1 MSDRAIPSGAKAY
14 AFMAPDGILLYFFRF
29 LYSPISPSLAPGRSR
44 GRRGVVD
51 IRAVAK
57 GKAIVP
63 SLDAFL
69 FLPRAL
75 GVQDM
80 EGFCLRYHIVV
91 PKVLF

>member
-1 MSDRAIPSGAKAY
+1 MHSW
-14 AFMAPDGILLYFFRF
+14 LLMGFFCNF
-29 LYSPISPSLAPGRSR
+29 FVFFYSPISPSLAPGRSR

-57 GKAIVP
+57 GKAVVP

-75 GVQDM
+75 GVQGM